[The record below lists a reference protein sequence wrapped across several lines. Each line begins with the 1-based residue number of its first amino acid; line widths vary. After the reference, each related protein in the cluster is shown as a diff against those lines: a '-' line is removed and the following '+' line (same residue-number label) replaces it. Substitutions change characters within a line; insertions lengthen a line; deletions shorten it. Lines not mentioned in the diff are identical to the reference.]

1 MGEWLCLGVGE
12 GRGYGKELMEW
23 LCFRTGTDGGA
34 RRIIISAKQ
43 VMVRVRIRIR
53 NP

>member
-1 MGEWLCLGVGE
+1 MGERLCLGEGE

-34 RRIIISAKQ
+34 RRIII
-43 VMVRVRIRIR
+43 
-53 NP
+53 